1 MNDPDTVNES
11 RYLAALADI
20 SMIIGK
26 GGDNHRTL
34 DQILPAA
41 IKHTGAEFGYLV
53 LVKEAEL
60 PYQVISALDNRG
72 KSLEG
77 DMDQATRSLIETS
90 ASEATS
96 IIVAGATSDPRFLS
110 IADEEPTAAS
120 YLLVPMLVDN
130 ETRGVIVLAHASAGQ
145 FNEVDR
151 RFISVIATLAAQ
163 LVENENQVQTIDKI
177 QQDRRS
183 FISLTTHERRVPLT
197 SIGGYADI
205 IINGMT
211 GPITDKQEKF
221 LRTIR
226 RNVDRMSI
234 LIDTLGEMNRIDDG
248 RRKFDVKAIDVGEI
262 AEAAILEL
270 EEDLAGRDQ
279 ELVVD
284 LDLTLPPVL
293 VDRGAVITALNAL
306 IINASHY
313 SADHTLLSL
322 RISSSG
328 ELIQMEVI
336 DEGVGISLEDQAEI
350 FSPFFR
356 SDDPVVR
363 EYTGW
368 GLSLAHAKKL
378 IEALGGTIS
387 FTSTYGK
394 GSNFII
400 TIPVAIK

>member
-1 MNDPDTVNES
+1 MNDPNNVNDG
-11 RYLAALADI
+11 RYLAALAEI
-20 SMIIGK
+20 STILAES
-26 GGDNHRTL
+26 GDSHAKL
-34 DQILPAA
+34 GQLLPAA

-60 PYQVISALDNRG
+60 PYQVISALDSAGR
-72 KSLEG
+72 SLEG
-77 DMDQATRSLIETS
+77 DMDQVTRSLIEAAAGQTK
-90 ASEATS
+90 S
-96 IIVAGATSDPRFLS
+96 IIVADATRDPSFHSL
-110 IADEEPTAAS
+110 ADEKAIAAS
-120 YLLVPMLVDN
+120 YLLAPMLLN
-130 ETRGVIVLAHASAGQ
+130 NQTRGLIVLAHGQAGQ
-145 FNEVDR
+145 FNESDR
-151 RFISVIATLAAQ
+151 RFTSILATMAAQ
-163 LVENENQVQTIDKI
+163 LVANENQVQTIDKI
-177 QQDRRS
+177 QQDRRH
-183 FISLTTHERRVPLT
+183 FISLTTHELRVPLT

-226 RNVDRMSI
+226 RNVDRMST

-248 RRKFDVKAIDVGEI
+248 RRRFDVRAIDVGEV
-262 AEAAILEL
+262 AEAAILEM
-270 EEDLAGRDQ
+270 EEELTGRDQ

-293 VDRGAVITALNAL
+293 LDRGAVITALTAL
-306 IINASHY
+306 IKNASHY
-313 SADHTLLSL
+313 SADHKLLSL

-336 DEGVGISLEDQAEI
+336 DEGVGISKEDQAEI